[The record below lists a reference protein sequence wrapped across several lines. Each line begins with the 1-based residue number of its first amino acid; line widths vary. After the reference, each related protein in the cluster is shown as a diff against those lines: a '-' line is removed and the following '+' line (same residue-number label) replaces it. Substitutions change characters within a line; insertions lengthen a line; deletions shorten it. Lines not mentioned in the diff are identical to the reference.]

1 MPSVRGQRVFC
12 ASWVFVGRN
21 RYVWKL
27 QIVHANKRV
36 SFSLWWVWWVR
47 VCIAWKSFT
56 SSTVTMFLAC
66 GPVEPM
72 LHLFWAKVWWYCQR
86 GEDPKWLLRECRAM
100 SCWWLSLLNK
110 ALRGSLTLNIFVNN
124 IYTLY
129 IVYVISVGWLPWWWI
144 CYLLYTAVEH
154 LNYFLSLSF
163 TVISHVAYDV
173 VRPLVNR
180 APCTPFFFSPFCQ
193 LESKLYLFG
202 SHYRVY
208 HITSFRLLE
217 DSITFCLT
225 IMLYPKSLAL
235 WHRILHDLTMLTW
248 DKPNPSLFV
257 YCCRCRCRC
266 CCCCCRCSRPCP
278 CPRRPDSTWHRKNR
292 KKQTCRTAKKNLD
305 FMVKVRPFFAK
316 YPTMRPLMG
325 IKHDWKSPI
334 PQIN

>member
-1 MPSVRGQRVFC
+1 MPSVRGQRVFG

-21 RYVWKL
+21 RYLWKL

-124 IYTLY
+124 IYIL
-129 IVYVISVGWLPWWWI
+129 YVISVGWLPWWWI
-144 CYLLYTAVEH
+144 CYIQLL
-154 LNYFLSLSF
+154 NISIISLSLSF

-180 APCTPFFFSPFCQ
+180 APCTPFFFPHFARTLPFR
-193 LESKLYLFG
+193 ESL
-202 SHYRVY
+202 
-208 HITSFRLLE
+208 
-217 DSITFCLT
+217 
-225 IMLYPKSLAL
+225 
-235 WHRILHDLTMLTW
+235 
-248 DKPNPSLFV
+248 
-257 YCCRCRCRC
+257 
-266 CCCCCRCSRPCP
+266 
-278 CPRRPDSTWHRKNR
+278 
-292 KKQTCRTAKKNLD
+292 
-305 FMVKVRPFFAK
+305 
-316 YPTMRPLMG
+316 
-325 IKHDWKSPI
+325 
-334 PQIN
+334 